1 MDLET
6 LDRIFKAN
14 NDRILRRAGLA
25 GVKAVSFGS
34 ESLDE
39 LIGKIADAYGLDDAD
54 RAAVYPFRAG
64 AAGDEMVPVATA
76 SPALIQAGKA
86 LLASGVK
93 VAKAATHSGATR
105 AITRRIGPGTATA
118 SKGAGRAVPW
128 LALGLGLYG
137 ASTAGWFWT
146 RARKYNQACY
156 DLLKA
161 RIGGDTAA

>member
-6 LDRIFKAN
+6 LDGIFKAN
-14 NDRILRRAGLA
+14 NDLILRRAGLA

-34 ESLDE
+34 ESLDD
-39 LIGKIADAYGLDDAD
+39 LITRIADAYGLDEAD

-64 AAGDEMVPVATA
+64 AAGDEAVPAVAA
-76 SPALIQAGKA
+76 SPALMQAGKA

-93 VAKAATHSGATR
+93 VAKAATHRGATR
-105 AITRRIGPGTATA
+105 AITRRVGQGAATA
-118 SKGAGRAVPW
+118 GKGAGRAVPW

-146 RARKYNQACY
+146 RARRYNQACY
-156 DLLKA
+156 DLLKS
-161 RIGGDTAA
+161 RLTTD